1 MIIRNK
7 NNGFMVGWGWK
18 NRLGRLGNLVGH
30 RNILD
35 LERGLGYM
43 DVCMCQK
50 ISNYVLSHV
59 PFPVLSE
66 MGKVI

>member
-1 MIIRNK
+1 MEEQN
-7 NNGFMVGWGWK
+7 
-18 NRLGRLGNLVGH
+18 GRLGNLLGL

-50 ISNYVLSHV
+50 TSNYILSHL

-66 MGKVI
+66 KEKVI